1 MKESNKDMK
10 IIKAFAFVE
19 GFKAAAN
26 YAARGWEV
34 SVDDALNGV
43 FYAELNINKTHS
55 ELSEDEAMLIGC
67 DDLVEMEN
75 GEVRRFWDDELVG

>member
-10 IIKAFAFVE
+10 IIKAFAFIE
-19 GFKAAAN
+19 SFKEAAN
-26 YAARGWEV
+26 YEARGWEV

-67 DDLVEMEN
+67 DDLVEMSN
-75 GEVRRFWDDELVG
+75 GEVRRFWDDELV